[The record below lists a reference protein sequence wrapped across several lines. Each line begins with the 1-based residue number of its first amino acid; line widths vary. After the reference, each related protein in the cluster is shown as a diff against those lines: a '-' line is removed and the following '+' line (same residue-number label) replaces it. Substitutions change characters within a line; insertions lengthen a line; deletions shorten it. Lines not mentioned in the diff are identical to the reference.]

1 MIDNKIKKE
10 LLKKQKRREYMRNYY
25 RRKKEGKVKP
35 RIPKEPSKFSMKRGE
50 FIVSFQ

>member
-1 MIDNKIKKE
+1 MIDNKMKKV

-25 RRKKEGKVKP
+25 KRKKEGKVKP
-35 RIPKEPSKFSMKRGE
+35 RATQPKTFTMKRGD